1 MTQKIEWN
9 NLFDTLRK
17 EITTLA
23 GNTLTGYAREA
34 TADAKDFLDTSKADL
49 KNWVTLYAQG
59 NISKDD
65 LRDLILGQKD
75 LSQMVA
81 LKQAGLAQISIDR
94 FRNAMI
100 EKVVTTITGTLF

>member
-9 NLFDTLRK
+9 NLFATLGE
-17 EITTLA
+17 EISTLA
-23 GNTLTGYAREA
+23 GSTLAGYAREA
-34 TADAKDFLDTSKADL
+34 TADTKDFLDTSKADL
-49 KNWVTLYAQG
+49 KNWAILYAQG

-65 LRDLILGQKD
+65 LRELILGQKD
-75 LSQMVA
+75 LSRMVA
-81 LKQAGLAQISIDR
+81 LKQAGLAQISIDK